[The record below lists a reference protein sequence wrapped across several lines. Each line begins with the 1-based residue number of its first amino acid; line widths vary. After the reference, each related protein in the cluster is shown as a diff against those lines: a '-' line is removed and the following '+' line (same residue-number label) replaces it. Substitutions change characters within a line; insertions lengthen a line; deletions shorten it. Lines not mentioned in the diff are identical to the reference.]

1 MVSTEALFLTSA
13 VNAKE
18 GCKVMTIDIPG
29 AFMHANI
36 DKLIHVQ
43 LEGPM
48 TELLTRVDP
57 QKYVTYMI
65 EERGKMVLY
74 VKLKKAL
81 YETLQAAMLFWAN
94 LMRFLTLKPGFT
106 VNPHD
111 RCVVNKMIDG
121 EQCTIIWHVHD
132 LKLSHIKQEVL
143 DDIASKLNAEYGKE
157 AVLTVH
163 HGAIHDY
170 LGMYSEKGKVKFLMP
185 DYVNGILKEPP
196 MDMAGTDVTPASSNL
211 FTVGKSTD
219 KLDDERAMM
228 YHHLTAKML
237 YLCKRARPDLQTAI
251 SFLTTRVTQP
261 GRDDWKKLRQQIKYL
276 RGSKDLYLTLKTDD
290 DIAIKWWIDASFA
303 VHPDMRRH
311 TGGTISLGKGSI
323 YSMS

>member
-29 AFMHANI
+29 AFMHADI

-48 TELLTRVDP
+48 IELLTRVDP
-57 QKYVTYMI
+57 QKYVTYVI

-81 YETLQAAMLFWAN
+81 YGTLQAAMLFWAN

-106 VNPHD
+106 VNPHN
-111 RCVVNKMIDG
+111 RCVVNKMIDR
-121 EQCTIIWHVHD
+121 EQCTIIWHVDD

-170 LGMYSEKGKVKFLMP
+170 LRMYSEKGKVKF
-185 DYVNGILKEPP
+185 
-196 MDMAGTDVTPASSNL
+196 

-237 YLCKRARPDLQTAI
+237 YLCKRAHPDLQTVI
-251 SFLTTRVTQP
+251 SFLTTQVTQP
-261 GRDDWKKLRQQIKYL
+261 GRDDWKKLRQQIQYL
-276 RGSKDLYLTLKTDD
+276 RGSKDLYL
-290 DIAIKWWIDASFA
+290 
-303 VHPDMRRH
+303 
-311 TGGTISLGKGSI
+311 KGSI

>member
-36 DKLIHVQ
+36 DKLIHVR

-57 QKYVTYMI
+57 QKYCTYVI
-65 EERGKMVLY
+65 EERGKTVLY

-81 YETLQAAMLFWAN
+81 YRTLQAAMLLWVN
-94 LMRFLTLKPGFT
+94 LMRFLTLKLDFSI
-106 VNPHD
+106 NPYN

-121 EQCTIIWHVHD
+121 EQCTIIWHVDD

-143 DDIASKLNAEYGKE
+143 DNIASKLNAEYGKE

-170 LGMYSEKGKVKFLMP
+170 LRMTIDYSEKGKVKFLMP
-185 DYVNGILKEPP
+185 DYVNGILEEAP
-196 MDMAGTDVTPASSNL
+196 MDMAGMDVTPASSNL
-211 FTVGKSTD
+211 FTIRKTTD

-237 YLCKRARPDLQTAI
+237 YLCKRARPDLQMAI
-251 SFLTTRVTQP
+251 SFLTTQVTQP
-261 GRDDWKKLRQQIKYL
+261 DEDDWKKLR
-276 RGSKDLYLTLKTDD
+276 
-290 DIAIKWWIDASFA
+290 
-303 VHPDMRRH
+303 
-311 TGGTISLGKGSI
+311 
-323 YSMS
+323 